1 MTFSNPPM
9 YRTFILRLWE
19 ERNPDP
25 QKANSWRFTLEDPET
40 HTRHAFQSLDGL
52 LQFLQKQMAS

>member
-1 MTFSNPPM
+1 MTFSNPPT

-19 ERNPDP
+19 ERSPDP

-40 HTRHAFQSLDGL
+40 NTRHAFQSLDGL
-52 LQFLQKQMAS
+52 MQFLRKQIEP

>member
-1 MTFSNPPM
+1 MTFNNPPY

-25 QKANSWRFTLEDPET
+25 QKANNWRFTLVDPDT
-40 HTRHAFQSLDGL
+40 NTSHAFQSLEGL
-52 LQFLQKQMAS
+52 VQFLQKQMVL